1 MKALLRLYNWQ
12 AMMLLTIIALLEAAL
27 QRDRDT
33 KVVIATDS
41 NAIRDSFT
49 RHPQVSI
56 SQHTSAYVSMRQ
68 HTSQSATALRATLRD

>member
-1 MKALLRLYNWQ
+1 
-12 AMMLLTIIALLEAAL
+12 MMLLTIIALLEAAL
-27 QRDRDT
+27 QRDGDT

-56 SQHTSAYVSMRQ
+56 RQHTSAYVSMRQ
-68 HTSQSATALRATLRD
+68 HASAYVAIRDSFTRHPQGLRLY